1 MKLNQQ
7 TSNRQ
12 LVKAMPGAL
21 RRSFILSRR
30 NIRSAVLICGVVAIT
45 LLSGC
50 TVGPKLYESSFTQ
63 YNDTVRRTLDEQLLS
78 NLVRMR
84 YLESPIFLQVSSV
97 NASFSVGANAGIG
110 GTFPSGSSNTGTAD
124 LGGSYSENPT
134 ISFSMPESRKYYGR
148 LLAPISADQITSLVM
163 AGFDSELVFR
173 TAARSMNRL
182 KNTGAELTG
191 DRVNTSTYPEFLEA
205 VQLMSEL
212 PHEGV
217 LDLEFGARAALWSSP
232 VEVNVTQ
239 DRAKVFLLREVMN
252 AMQNDA
258 EIIANSDGQWQAMRF
273 ERHMALRF
281 APDSSDSADAR
292 RLRELL
298 GLNTESNNFPIVEPE
313 LVNAEK
319 PKGALGIT
327 PGVLDPDNVWGE
339 VGLRGR
345 SMMEIMQVAAM
356 QVDGP
361 ANDIERGTV
370 TANSPQGSENPD
382 WLHIRSSES
391 KPDNSSLAI
400 QYRGHW
406 FYIDDSDL
414 QSREAFSLLTAL
426 FAVIGGTVPGAHPV
440 LTLPVN

>member
-1 MKLNQQ
+1 
-7 TSNRQ
+7 
-12 LVKAMPGAL
+12 V
-21 RRSFILSRR
+21 
-30 NIRSAVLICGVVAIT
+30 
-45 LLSGC
+45 
-50 TVGPKLYESSFTQ
+50 YETSFTQ
-63 YNDTVRRTLDEQLLS
+63 YNDTVRRTLDEQMLS

-97 NASFSVGANAGIG
+97 NASFSVGANAGIS
-110 GTFPSGSSNTGTAD
+110 GTFPSGEPNTTGAS
-124 LGGSYSENPT
+124 LGGSYSETPT
-134 ISFSMPESRKYYGR
+134 ISFSMPESREYYGR
-148 LLAPISADQITSLVM
+148 LLSPISADQITSLIM
-163 AGFDSELVFR
+163 SGFNSELVFR
-173 TAARSMNRL
+173 TAARAMNRL
-182 KNTGAELTG
+182 QNTSAELTG
-191 DRVNTSTYPEFLEA
+191 GRANASSYPQFLEA
-205 VQLMSEL
+205 VRLMSEL
-212 PHEGV
+212 PNEGV
-217 LDLEFGARAALWSSP
+217 VDLEFGARAALWSSP
-232 VEVNVTQ
+232 VAVDVKE
-239 DRAKVFLLREVMN
+239 DRAKVLLLREVMN

-258 EIIANSDGQWQAMRF
+258 EIIASSDGQWQAMRF

-281 APDSSDSADAR
+281 TPDSNDSADAQ

-339 VGLRGR
+339 IGLRGR
-345 SMMEIMQVAAM
+345 SMLEIMQVAAM
-356 QVDGP
+356 QVEGP
-361 ANDIERGTV
+361 ARDIERGTV
-370 TANSPQGSENPD
+370 TANPPRDSESAD
-382 WLHIRSSES
+382 WLRIKSSDS
-391 KPDNSSLAI
+391 KPANSSLSI